1 MNNPY
6 VTLVKREFW
15 EHRSLWIAPLV
26 AAGFFVVAAICAVL
40 FAGNHMNFRGPVHIG
55 PLNSGHVGENPVLL
69 GMAALAAQIF
79 LVSAITCFVYLLD
92 CLYSERKD
100 RSILFW
106 KSLPVS
112 DAHTVLVK
120 FAVGMVIVPIA
131 VFMVTMLAYGLI
143 WGTMSMGVPSFRSL
157 SAAATHVSWWDALQ
171 SMLGMLA
178 ASLLWYAPV
187 GAWFMLVSVASRR
200 APILM
205 ASMPFV
211 ALGIAESM
219 LFRSSYVWQFL
230 GYRLRPQPDLMRA
243 LAEPNL
249 WLGLVATAGM
259 LYLVIR
265 LRRYRDDT

>member
-1 MNNPY
+1 MNNKY
-6 VTLVKREFW
+6 TILVKREFW

-26 AAGFFVVAAICAVL
+26 AAGFFVFAAISAVL
-40 FAGNHMNFRGPVHIG
+40 FAGSHINIDGPVHFG
-55 PLNSGHVGENPVLL
+55 PRAGHMGENPVLM

-112 DAHTVLVK
+112 DADTVLVK

-131 VFMVTMLAYGLI
+131 VFILTMVAFGLI
-143 WGTMSMGVPSFRSL
+143 YGAMSLGVPAFSSFTANSTL
-157 SAAATHVSWWDALQ
+157 VSWWDGLAT
-171 SMLGMLA
+171 MLGILA

-187 GAWFMLVSVASRR
+187 GAWFMLVSVMSRR

-205 ASMPFV
+205 ATMPFV
-211 ALGIAESM
+211 ALGIAENM
-219 LFRSSYVWQFL
+219 LFRSNHVWQFM
-230 GYRLRPQPDLMRA
+230 GYRLKPQTDLMEA

-249 WLGLVATAGM
+249 WLGLVAAAGM
-259 LYLVIR
+259 LYLVVR

>member
-1 MNNPY
+1 MKNQY
-6 VTLVKREFW
+6 AMLVRREFW

-26 AAGFFVVAAICAVL
+26 AAGFFVLAAISAVL
-40 FAGNHMNFRGPVHIG
+40 FAGSDVTGPVHFG
-55 PLNSGHVGENPVLL
+55 PLHGGKEARNPVLL

-120 FAVGMVIVPIA
+120 YAVGMVIVPVA
-131 VFMVTMLAYGLI
+131 VFILTMVAFALI
-143 WGTMSMGVPSFRSL
+143 WGAMTLGVPAFATL
-157 SAAATHVSWWDALQ
+157 TATATHVSWWDALL

-200 APILM
+200 APMLM

-211 ALGIAESM
+211 ALGIGESM
-219 LFRSSYVWQFL
+219 LFQTKYIWQFL
-230 GYRLRPQPDLMRA
+230 GYRLKPQTDLMEA

-249 WLGLVATAGM
+249 WWGLVAAAGM
-259 LYLVIR
+259 LYLVVR

>member
-1 MNNPY
+1 MNNKY
-6 VTLVKREFW
+6 TILVKREFW

-26 AAGFFVVAAICAVL
+26 AAGFFVLAAVGAVL
-40 FAGNHMNFRGPVHIG
+40 FAGSHINLSGPVHFHSK
-55 PLNSGHVGENPVLL
+55 SGMVGENPVLL

-120 FAVGMVIVPIA
+120 YAVGMVIVPIA
-131 VFMVTMLAYGLI
+131 VFILTMLAYGLI
-143 WGTMSMGVPSFRSL
+143 YGALKLGVPSFTPFTA
-157 SAAATHVSWWDALQ
+157 SAPHPSWWDALLT
-171 SMLGMLA
+171 MMGMLT

-205 ASMPFV
+205 AFMPFV

-219 LFRSSYVWQFL
+219 LFHSNHVWQFM
-230 GYRLRPQPDLMRA
+230 GYRLKPQPDLMEA

-249 WLGLVATAGM
+249 WLGLVAAAGM
-259 LYLVIR
+259 LYLVVR

>member
-1 MNNPY
+1 MNNKY
-6 VTLVKREFW
+6 TILVKREFW

-26 AAGFFVVAAICAVL
+26 AAGFFVLAAASAAL
-40 FAGNHMNFRGPVHIG
+40 FAGSNINVTGPVHFSPNG
-55 PLNSGHVGENPVLL
+55 RNPVLL

-112 DAHTVLVK
+112 DADTVLVK

-131 VFMVTMLAYGLI
+131 VFMLTMVAYGLI
-143 WGTMSMGVPSFRSL
+143 YGALSLGVPAFSSL
-157 SAAATHVSWWDALQ
+157 TASATHVSWWEALVK
-171 SMLGMLA
+171 MAGTLLG
-178 ASLLWYAPV
+178 SLLWYAPV

-211 ALGIAESM
+211 ALGIAENM
-219 LFRSSYVWQFL
+219 LFRTSHVWQFM
-230 GYRLRPQPDLMRA
+230 GYRLTPQTDLLKA

-249 WLGLVATAGM
+249 WLGLVAAAGM
-259 LYLVIR
+259 LYLVVR

>member
-1 MNNPY
+1 MNRHY
-6 VTLVKREFW
+6 ATLVKREFW

-40 FAGNHMNFRGPVHIG
+40 FAGSHININGPVHFG
-55 PLNSGHVGENPVLL
+55 PRGGGPMGENPVLL

-112 DAHTVLVK
+112 DADTVLVK

-131 VFMVTMLAYGLI
+131 VFILTMIAYGLI
-143 WGTMSMGVPSFRSL
+143 YGALSLGVPAFASFT
-157 SAAATHVSWWDALQ
+157 SASTHASWWEGLTT
-171 SMLGMLA
+171 MLGMLA

-187 GAWFMLVSVASRR
+187 GAWFMLVSVMSRR

-205 ASMPFV
+205 ATMPFV

-219 LFRSSYVWQFL
+219 LFRSNHVWQFI
-230 GYRLRPQPDLMRA
+230 GYRLRPQTDLMGA

-249 WLGLVATAGM
+249 WMGLVAAAGM
-259 LYLVIR
+259 LYLVVR

>member
-1 MNNPY
+1 MNNKY
-6 VTLVKREFW
+6 TILVKREFW

-40 FAGNHMNFRGPVHIG
+40 FASSHINVTGPVHFG
-55 PLNSGHVGENPVLL
+55 PMRGGAEARNPVLL
-69 GMAALAAQIF
+69 GLAALAAQIF

-112 DAHTVLVK
+112 DADTVLVK

-131 VFMVTMLAYGLI
+131 VFMLTLLAYGLI
-143 WGTMSMGVPSFRSL
+143 WGAMSLGIPAFHTL
-157 SAAATHVSWWDALQ
+157 TAAATHVSWWEALI
-171 SMLGMLA
+171 SMLGMLT

-205 ASMPFV
+205 AFMPFV

-219 LFRSSYVWQFL
+219 LFRSNNVWQFL
-230 GYRLRPQPDLMRA
+230 GYRLRPQTDLMEA
-243 LAEPNL
+243 MTELNL
-249 WLGLVATAGM
+249 WLGLVAAAGM
-259 LYLVIR
+259 LYLVVR